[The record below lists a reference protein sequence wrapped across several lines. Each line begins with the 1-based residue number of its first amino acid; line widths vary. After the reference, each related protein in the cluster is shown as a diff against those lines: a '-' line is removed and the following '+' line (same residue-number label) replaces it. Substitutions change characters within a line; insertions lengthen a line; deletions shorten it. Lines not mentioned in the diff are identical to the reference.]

1 VIDICQT
8 NNIPVEERNLSL
20 TEFYNADEVFAS
32 GTMGEL
38 TPVNEIDGRKIIN
51 RKSSA
56 LLKSLQ
62 NHFHALIPKLSEPL
76 LF

>member
-51 RKSSA
+51 RKSST
-56 LLKSLQ
+56 LLKSIQ